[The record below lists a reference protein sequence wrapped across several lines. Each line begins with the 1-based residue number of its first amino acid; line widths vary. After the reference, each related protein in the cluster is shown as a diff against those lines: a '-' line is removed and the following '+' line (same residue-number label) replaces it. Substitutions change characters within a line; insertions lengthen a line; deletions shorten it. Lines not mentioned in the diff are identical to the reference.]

1 MWTSPTGTTARA
13 PPLADAETLAAL
25 KDPST
30 VAILHK
36 SRGIPQD
43 DRDLIVIMLEEMERR
58 RRRG

>member
-1 MWTSPTGTTARA
+1 
-13 PPLADAETLAAL
+13 
-25 KDPST
+25 